1 MRYSDLDRLI
11 SGKNFVIAV
20 DFDDTLVETT
30 EYPYFGQTTEMFHN
44 LLRIQR
50 DFPNTQFILYTCREG
65 KELDAAVNFLKTNGF
80 RIDAVNTDVESTLKW
95 KRPGRKPF
103 AHIYIDDRA
112 YESVRNFVTEAF
124 DDILES
130 QKPREYAE
138 KIQTEYL

>member
-1 MRYSDLDRLI
+1 MRYSDWDRLI

-44 LLRIQR
+44 LLRIQKE
-50 DFPNTQFILYTCREG
+50 FPNTQFILYTCREG
-65 KELDAAVNFLKTNGF
+65 KELDMAVNFLETNGF

-95 KRPGRKPF
+95 KGPGRKPF